1 MWSGLRELG
10 PFSFQKPTPV
20 GIEKA
25 FTMPISQAL
34 LEIVPVG
41 EENAVSGRLLWKQL
55 GMWSA
60 ESIKHNASW
69 PLAISRRTAR
79 ALSSSPGVSITSL
92 HYTGACISAASSSS
106 KRKD

>member
-60 ESIKHNASW
+60 ESIKHKLNQ
-69 PLAISRRTAR
+69 LAAEGLIERRRIVDRSRE
-79 ALSSSPGVSITSL
+79 TSL
-92 HYTGACISAASSSS
+92 YFRVRT
-106 KRKD
+106 

>member
-1 MWSGLRELG
+1 
-10 PFSFQKPTPV
+10 
-20 GIEKA
+20 
-25 FTMPISQAL
+25 MPHSQAL
-34 LEIVPVG
+34 FEIVPVG

-79 ALSSSPGVSITSL
+79 ALSSSPGVSIP
-92 HYTGACISAASSSS
+92 ACITQVLAFLRPPAPANV
-106 KRKD
+106 KINLKG